1 MSRLPICATLLFA
14 ALIAVQASTAGD
26 TAKDPDLQRLSGQ
39 LAQLEADPSLG
50 QLGDVDR
57 LKAHQS
63 LDELAQTSPHTMERA
78 QAVYI
83 AERRVAAA
91 RFAAEADLAER
102 QLEQLDREHDRI
114 LLEASR
120 RDADQARQ
128 EAERLRLQNTARDEE
143 AQRAAAERDAQ
154 AQQAAGIASNESDQ
168 ARALAEARAKAA
180 ALAQQEAALAAGM
193 GTGAATA
200 KSPPPPIAREPRGP
214 SMVLSGAAFVPGRA
228 ALRTDAPTRTR
239 VRALVDFVLA
249 NPGAMVR
256 VEGHTDSQGN
266 PQANLSLSQ
275 QRADAIKDVLRA
287 AGIPASQVQAI
298 GLGAEQP
305 VASNATAQ
313 GRERNRRVE
322 VIVLRKTNQ

>member
-1 MSRLPICATLLFA
+1 MSRLRACATLLFA
-14 ALIAVQASTAGD
+14 ALMGVQVSAAAESP
-26 TAKDPDLQRLSGQ
+26 KDPDFRRMSEQ
-39 LAQLEADPSLG
+39 LAQLDADPSLG

-57 LKAHQS
+57 LKAHQA
-63 LDELAQTSPHTMERA
+63 LDDLAQTSPHSLDRA
-78 QAVYI
+78 QALYI

-91 RFAAEADLAER
+91 QFAAQADLAQR

-143 AQRAAAERDAQ
+143 AQRAAAEREAQ
-154 AQQAAGIASNESDQ
+154 TQQAAGIASNESDQ
-168 ARALAEARAKAA
+168 AHALAEARARAA
-180 ALAQQEAALAAGM
+180 ALAQQEAALTAGM
-193 GTGAATA
+193 GTGAAPP
-200 KSPPPPIAREPRGP
+200 KSLPPPSEREPRGP
-214 SMVLSGAAFVPGRA
+214 SMVLSGAAFVPGKA
-228 ALRTDAPTRTR
+228 SLRTDTPTKAR
-239 VRALVDFVLA
+239 VNALVAFVLA

-256 VEGHTDSQGN
+256 VEGHTDNQGN
-266 PQANLSLSQ
+266 PQANLNLSQ

-287 AGIPASQVQAI
+287 AGLPASQVKAI

-313 GRERNRRVE
+313 GRERNRRIE
-322 VIVLRKTNQ
+322 VVVLRNVN

>member
-1 MSRLPICATLLFA
+1 VIFGALVATQA
-14 ALIAVQASTAGD
+14 AAAGD
-26 TAKDPDLQRLSGQ
+26 VSKDPDLQRLSGE
-39 LAQLEADPSLG
+39 LAQLDADPSLG
-50 QLGDVDR
+50 QLGDADR
-57 LKAHQS
+57 LKAHQA
-63 LDELAQTSPHTMERA
+63 LDELAQTSSHSLDRA
-78 QAVYI
+78 QALYI

-91 RFAAEADLAER
+91 QFAAQADLAER

-143 AQRAAAERDAQ
+143 AQRAAAEREAQ

-168 ARALAEARAKAA
+168 AHALAEARAREA
-180 ALAQQEAALAAGM
+180 ALAQQEAALSAGISM
-193 GTGAATA
+193 GATPA
-200 KSPPPPIAREPRGP
+200 KSQPPPAREPRGP
-214 SMVLSGAAFVPGRA
+214 SMLLSGAAFMPGRA
-228 ALRTDAPTRTR
+228 ILRTDESTRTR
-239 VRALVDFVLA
+239 VKALVAFVLA
-249 NPGAMVR
+249 SAGAMIR
-256 VEGHTDSQGN
+256 VEGHTDNQGN

-287 AGIPASQVQAI
+287 AGIPASRVQAI

-305 VASNATAQ
+305 VASNATPQ

-322 VIVLRKTNQ
+322 VIVLRSANP

>member
-1 MSRLPICATLLFA
+1 MSRLPICAGLLVA
-14 ALIAVQASTAGD
+14 ALIAAQAAAAGE
-26 TAKDPDLQRLSGQ
+26 TTKDPDLQRLSGQ

-50 QLGDVDR
+50 QLGDIDR
-57 LKAHQS
+57 LKAHQA
-63 LDELAQTSPHTMERA
+63 LDELAQTSPRSSDHA
-78 QAVYI
+78 QALYI

-91 RFAAEADLAER
+91 QFAAQADLAER
-102 QLEQLDREHDRI
+102 QLEQLDRERDRI

-154 AQQAAGIASNESDQ
+154 TQQAAGIANNESDQ
-168 ARALAEARAKAA
+168 AHALAEARAKAA
-180 ALAQQEAALAAGM
+180 ALAQQEAALTAGMAAG
-193 GTGAATA
+193 ATPT
-200 KSPPPPIAREPRGP
+200 KSPPPPAAREPRGP
-214 SMVLSGAAFVPGRA
+214 SMLLSGAAFVPGMA
-228 ALRTDAPTRTR
+228 SLRRDTPTKAR
-239 VRALVDFVLA
+239 VQALVAFVQA
-249 NPGAMVR
+249 NPGAMIR
-256 VEGHTDSQGN
+256 VEGHTDNQGN

-275 QRADAIKDVLRA
+275 QRAEAIKDVLRA

-305 VASNATAQ
+305 VATNSTAL

-322 VIVLRKTNQ
+322 VIVLRSAN